1 MEDSLNIKFLEKP
14 NIKYEN
20 LSYIVEKKEIY
31 VNIFEFNTARD
42 IKIFKYPFTITPE
55 IDKNASK
62 LLQLIFRNLSKKIQE
77 IYGVYTISGNSLYS
91 MKKISEIK
99 SFNAIITSKGK
110 FEYHIE
116 IQKYSNE
123 IVIQQKDVKKD
134 SLTKQFI
141 EIIIKDILKA
151 NPSLDFDKG
160 LFVLKADKKRIETS
174 NISINYYPGFI
185 PKFIETEKGNFINVY
200 LKNKIESTDNILDYL
215 ESRNYK
221 DKNNQDKIQK
231 ALKGRWFYFKKK
243 YKIDEILFD
252 RNPINQTIYIDG
264 KNMNIKDYY
273 LEKYNTRI
281 KNLEQPLI
289 LNYKKGPQDKILN
302 AYYIPELCNF
312 SGLDEIQ
319 QKDNYFMKELSK
331 ITKISPDYR
340 VNQTNKFLE
349 LLMDNTKKKDE
360 ELSPKEKLDEYGIIV
375 SPPKEPFYGYL
386 MEEPLLLAGQNKTI
400 SAKDK
405 IFPLLSKTKMISW
418 LCLYEKSNYN
428 DAETLY
434 NCLSKASKAYG
445 LRIEEPE
452 WVEMGSGYVLKE
464 WINCVE
470 EYLNEEKSEY
480 TFVVFLTGKNNKL
493 YDKLKKHSLC
503 ENGYVSQVIKATSL
517 KSKGMLSICSKIL
530 LQINAKLGG
539 ISYKAIIPN
548 SIKDRN
554 IMAVGVDSSRF
565 DKRTAVAMVSTLDNN
580 FTNFYNKETII
591 NEEEKESYESYKFCV
606 SSFLDKEAIPAYE
619 KKNGGKKPKNIIIYR
634 QGVSDNILD
643 VLKEE
648 IWQIEQVCKNN
659 DILFYYILVNTRTTF
674 KFFEIHKMGY
684 CNPGAGLLVIDGITQ
699 SDKFEFFIQPQQ
711 VTGGSATPTRFYV
724 AYGNMDFPEI
734 IPKFTYDLCHIYS
747 NWQGTVRIPNVI
759 KAAEK
764 LSKITVKSTKEE
776 LNEKLNKGQSYL

>member
-1 MEDSLNIKFLEKP
+1 MEDSLNIKFLGKP

-99 SFNAIITSKGK
+99 SFKSIVTSKGK
-110 FEYHIE
+110 FEYNIE

-123 IVIQQKDVKKD
+123 KVILQKDVKKD

-141 EIIIKDILKA
+141 EIIIKDILKS

-289 LNYKKGPQDKILN
+289 KKKKKGPQDKILN

-340 VNQTNKFLE
+340 VKQTNKFLE
-349 LLMDNTKKKDE
+349 LLMDNTKKK
-360 ELSPKEKLDEYGIIV
+360 
-375 SPPKEPFYGYL
+375 
-386 MEEPLLLAGQNKTI
+386 
-400 SAKDK
+400 
-405 IFPLLSKTKMISW
+405 
-418 LCLYEKSNYN
+418 
-428 DAETLY
+428 
-434 NCLSKASKAYG
+434 
-445 LRIEEPE
+445 R
-452 WVEMGSGYVLKE
+452 
-464 WINCVE
+464 
-470 EYLNEEKSEY
+470 
-480 TFVVFLTGKNNKL
+480 
-493 YDKLKKHSLC
+493 
-503 ENGYVSQVIKATSL
+503 
-517 KSKGMLSICSKIL
+517 
-530 LQINAKLGG
+530 
-539 ISYKAIIPN
+539 
-548 SIKDRN
+548 
-554 IMAVGVDSSRF
+554 
-565 DKRTAVAMVSTLDNN
+565 
-580 FTNFYNKETII
+580 
-591 NEEEKESYESYKFCV
+591 
-606 SSFLDKEAIPAYE
+606 
-619 KKNGGKKPKNIIIYR
+619 
-634 QGVSDNILD
+634 
-643 VLKEE
+643 
-648 IWQIEQVCKNN
+648 
-659 DILFYYILVNTRTTF
+659 
-674 KFFEIHKMGY
+674 
-684 CNPGAGLLVIDGITQ
+684 
-699 SDKFEFFIQPQQ
+699 
-711 VTGGSATPTRFYV
+711 
-724 AYGNMDFPEI
+724 
-734 IPKFTYDLCHIYS
+734 
-747 NWQGTVRIPNVI
+747 
-759 KAAEK
+759 
-764 LSKITVKSTKEE
+764 
-776 LNEKLNKGQSYL
+776 